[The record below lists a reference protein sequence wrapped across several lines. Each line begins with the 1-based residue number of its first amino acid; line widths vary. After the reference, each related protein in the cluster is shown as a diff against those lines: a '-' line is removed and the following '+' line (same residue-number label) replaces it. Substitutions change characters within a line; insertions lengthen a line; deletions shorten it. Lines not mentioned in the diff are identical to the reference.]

1 MGKKRGKRQSTNT
14 FTFNIP
20 PGYLIAVFL
29 PVLAIELISM
39 FSTLIIETLLFLLV
53 IAVVWGIF
61 RVMRLFRFEKR
72 IRIGHVSLED
82 IDEMTGIEFETF
94 LSELYQTLGYG
105 GEMTPH
111 TDFGIDLIVIKD
123 GIRTGIQ
130 AKCYGEGR
138 TVGVAAVNEVCG
150 GAGHWK
156 VQKKVVITNRCFT
169 KKAKISARS
178 NRVKLID
185 RNDLQEMINDYNK
198 MVNSKE
204 YIPPPSA

>member
-1 MGKKRGKRQSTNT
+1 MGKKRGKRKSTET

-20 PGYLIAVFL
+20 PKYLLIVFL
-29 PVLAIELISM
+29 SA
-39 FSTLIIETLLFLLV
+39 LIIQLIDKYSSLILLLLFLAALF
-53 IAVVWGIF
+53 WGSF
-61 RVMRLFRFEKR
+61 RVMRLFRLKKVTKFED
-72 IRIGHVSLED
+72 VSLED
-82 IDEMTGIEFETF
+82 IDQMTGIEFEVF
-94 LSELYQTLGYG
+94 LSELYQTLGYRV
-105 GEMTPH
+105 EMTPH
-111 TDFGIDLIVIKD
+111 TDFGIDLIVAKD

-156 VQKKVVITNRCFT
+156 VQKKVVLTNRFFT

-185 RNDLQEMINDYNK
+185 RNDLQEMIDDYNK